1 MFLSRDECVVCVP
14 ASCVEVRR
22 PFGGRVVAV
31 AAVVVVA
38 ADSSWRRQL
47 YRAQRPA
54 RKEESGVALP
64 SPYAGASRLR
74 TTVVVAVVAGESK
87 RGGQSRLTAPA
98 RRCPEHGLAVAA

>member
-31 AAVVVVA
+31 AAVVVA
-38 ADSSWRRQL
+38 ADSPWRRQL

-64 SPYAGASRLR
+64 SPYAGASGLR

-87 RGGQSRLTAPA
+87 QGGQSRLTAPA